1 MHCLI
6 CGQALAQYICPTC
19 GFDLSCCGEL
29 YPSLGPEAPDR
40 TALWARRSAYYRAL
54 NEKIR
59 SLTERAE
66 ELEKQPAVSSQ
77 RQPVSQ
83 KSEPLPLTK
92 KWECA
97 CGYRNS
103 MNVRYCTNCGRIM
116 PTAKG
121 DPTKEN
127 TAAASTFFRP
137 RSKTV
142 QNTGK
147 WECDCGCRNP
157 GAVRYCINCG
167 QTKPE

>member
-83 KSEPLPLTK
+83 KSEPLPL
-92 KWECA
+92 
-97 CGYRNS
+97 
-103 MNVRYCTNCGRIM
+103 
-116 PTAKG
+116 
-121 DPTKEN
+121 
-127 TAAASTFFRP
+127 AASTFFRP